1 MANTAYDKFMIE
13 CEVIADKAVRG
24 ELPDEAQIER
34 YNKLREDSDKD
45 FERACKAVWT
55 LTKEDSNG

>member
-13 CEVIADKAVRG
+13 CAVISEKAVRG

-34 YNKLREDSDKD
+34 YNKLNEEKDKD

-55 LTKEDSNG
+55 LTKEGNNG

>member
-13 CEVIADKAVRG
+13 CAVIADKAVRG

-34 YNKLREDSDKD
+34 YNKLNEEKDKD

-55 LTKEDSNG
+55 LTKEGNNG

>member
-13 CEVIADKAVRG
+13 CEVIAEKAVRG

-34 YNKLREDSDKD
+34 YNKLNEEKDKD
-45 FERACKAVWT
+45 FERACKAVRT
-55 LTKEDSNG
+55 LTKEGNNG

>member
-1 MANTAYDKFMIE
+1 MANNAYDKFMIE
-13 CEVIADKAVRG
+13 CTVIADKAVRG
-24 ELPDEAQIER
+24 ELPSEAQIER

-55 LTKEDSNG
+55 LTKEDNNG